1 MQDIIEQTISAADNN
16 ERRYIT
22 DNPEGT
28 DTNKQR
34 QQTRAG
40 RFDGVN
46 ASF

>member
-22 DNPEGT
+22 D
-28 DTNKQR
+28 TNKREQEGEQAER
-34 QQTRAG
+34 